1 MTFISEAEYKVA
13 EANGIDRMLVYR
25 RVNEQGWSNERAIT
39 EEVNEK
45 HRATGAWKRWEHMA
59 VVTYQNFRTR
69 LSRGMSEEMAA
80 LTPPRKA
87 RGRSACSA

>member
-1 MTFISEAEYKVA
+1 MNFISEAEYQTA

-25 RVNEQGWSNERAIT
+25 RVNEQGWDNERAIT
-39 EEVNEK
+39 EPVNDK
-45 HRATGAWKRWEHMA
+45 HHATGAWKKWEHIA

-69 LSRGMSEEMAA
+69 LSRGMSEELAA

-87 RGRSACSA
+87 RGRACSA